1 MTLVATGVFI
11 CVMLGFFALDREPKA
26 RTSLALWIPVV
37 WFWIACSRNVSEWLG
52 SGGGSISSSLDSGN
66 RYLDGN
72 PLDRNVMTVLL
83 SLGLFVLWTRRRVV
97 GATLRANLPI
107 LLFFLYCAISS
118 LWSEHPDVSIKRWV
132 KAVADLV
139 MVLVVL
145 TEQDRF
151 TAIKRLLARVGFV
164 MIPLSILL
172 IRYYSDLGRAYNPW
186 DGGLSWTGVTTTKNQ
201 LGMICL
207 VLGLPSAWRVIEEL
221 RRASRER
228 RKGTIFVHSCIILLA
243 FWLIHT
249 ADSMTPFACFLLAG
263 FVIVMASSRVVTRR
277 PVLVHLVVGAVLS
290 VAFSALFLHIGSGL
304 LANLGRDSTLTGR
317 TDIWDMVIAMTPNPL
332 LGAGYESFW
341 VGERLRKIWAVYWNH
356 PNQAH
361 NGYLEIYL
369 NLGWLGITLL
379 AVAIISGYRHIIVAV
394 RRKSPAAILC
404 LGYFVASLAYNFTES
419 AFKMTHPVWLIF
431 LLATT
436 AIPAPRLLRPAK
448 AAAPTDAEPESA
460 ELQQMTSKVLE
471 VQA

>member
-1 MTLVATGVFI
+1 VTLVATAVFI

-37 WFWIACSRNVSEWLG
+37 WFWIACSRNVSEWLS
-52 SGGGSISSSLDSGN
+52 SGGPVSASLDSAN

-72 PLDRNVMTVLL
+72 PVDRNVMTVLL

-107 LLFFLYCAISS
+107 LSFFLYCAISS

-145 TEQDRF
+145 TDRDRF

-221 RRASRER
+221 RKRRRDR
-228 RKGTIFVHSCIILLA
+228 RKGTIFVHCCIILMA

-249 ADSMTPFACFLLAG
+249 ADSMTPFACFILAG
-263 FVIVMASSRVVTRR
+263 LVIVMASSRAVSRR
-277 PVLVHLVVGAVLS
+277 PALIHLVVGAVLS
-290 VAFSALFLHIGSGL
+290 IAFSALFLHIGSGL
-304 LANLGRDSTLTGR
+304 LANLGRDSSLTGR
-317 TDIWDMVIAMTPNPL
+317 TDIWDMVIAMTPNRL

-341 VGERLRKIWAVYWNH
+341 VGERLQKIWAIYWNH

-369 NLGWLGITLL
+369 NLGWLGVTLL
-379 AVAIISGYRHIIVAV
+379 AVVIVSGYRHIIAGV
-394 RRKSPAAILC
+394 RRKAPEAVLC
-404 LGYFVASLAYNFTES
+404 LGYFVAAVAYNFTES

-436 AIPAPRLLRPAK
+436 TIPATRVLRRAETGT
-448 AAAPTDAEPESA
+448 PTDVDSRSA
-460 ELQQMTSKVLE
+460 ELQLTTAKVLE
-471 VQA
+471 VPA